1 MLGDYLIM
9 TARFFVFSALLL
21 TSICSFGCGG
31 AANTNIPANTAA
43 ANTTDANKATKDE
56 VTNAAPTLTPVLK
69 SYCEAWAKKDEAGI
83 RKAYSA
89 DTLKFFE
96 EGMKDEKIKS
106 LMKYLEDDAVTGNV
120 CEVKNEVI
128 TGDKAVAKI
137 FLDKIPNGIVVEFVK
152 ENGEWKMTNKYPSL
166 DAIKPTETA
175 PANTANRPVAA
186 PNAKKEKK

>member
-1 MLGDYLIM
+1 M
-9 TARFFVFSALLL
+9 TPRFIVFSALLFIAIF
-21 TSICSFGCGG
+21 TFGCGG
-31 AANTNIPANTAA
+31 SANTSTPDNTAV
-43 ANTTDANKATKDE
+43 ANTTDANKAPKDE
-56 VTNAAPTLTPVLK
+56 ITNAAPTLTPVLK
-69 SYCEAWAKKDEAGI
+69 AYCEAWAKKDEAGI

-89 DTLKFFE
+89 GTLKFFE

-137 FLDKIPNGIVVEFVK
+137 FLDKIPNGISVEFVK

-166 DAIKPTETA
+166 DAVKPTENA
-175 PANTANRPVAA
+175 PIAPSNAANRTVAA
-186 PNAKKEKK
+186 PNAKKVKK